1 MKYLSVLTILGC
13 MLFFNS
19 TAISSS
25 EKNTPFT
32 TNSID
37 KPDPR
42 LPKQG
47 VKKYNRLQR
56 LFGFGR
62 KARKQERL
70 AQQRQNQTPVKSA
83 KDQRN
88 AIAKNL
94 PVGAARNNFF
104 AAERQQKYVAKN
116 SPMVRPAGGANL
128 QIARGG
134 NFQLANPLMANQVKQ
149 AQGQRA
155 AAGMGNRA
163 PIIPQRQA
171 APYTPGKNP
180 YAPTVIPNNNNI
192 PGSKARNVQRLPPA
206 PGNIAPKSNAA
217 PIGSK
222 ARNVQKLPPTPGN
235 AAPKPNAAPVGSKA
249 RNVQGL
255 PPAPGN
261 VAPKTNARP
270 IYDRV
275 PPISNSNKAP
285 APKPGLA
292 PAKAPII
299 YSKLPGPAPKPK
311 APDNRSVAQKREDGK
326 SKVMTDLRKTMN
338 QSGAPVKSPQIQ
350 KLPAKP
356 KKGRG
361 KGRGG
366 R

>member
-171 APYTPGKNP
+171 APYMTRAQWVRPL
-180 YAPTVIPNNNNI
+180 APVMYR
-192 PGSKARNVQRLPPA
+192 GD
-206 PGNIAPKSNAA
+206 G
-217 PIGSK
+217 
-222 ARNVQKLPPTPGN
+222 PTPVLLLF
-235 AAPKPNAAPVGSKA
+235 AKSH
-249 RNVQGL
+249 R
-255 PPAPGN
+255 
-261 VAPKTNARP
+261 
-270 IYDRV
+270 
-275 PPISNSNKAP
+275 SNGWFP
-285 APKPGLA
+285 LA
-292 PAKAPII
+292 MVFDA
-299 YSKLPGPAPKPK
+299 
-311 APDNRSVAQKREDGK
+311 
-326 SKVMTDLRKTMN
+326 
-338 QSGAPVKSPQIQ
+338 
-350 KLPAKP
+350 
-356 KKGRG
+356 
-361 KGRGG
+361 
-366 R
+366 